1 MLAYTLTGLVAGL
14 VNGLLGVGGG
24 TVLVPA
30 LTLLHGVED
39 HDAHGTA
46 LAVILPTSVA
56 STLIYVRGGFLD
68 LGLAAR
74 IALGG
79 AAGAF
84 LGARLLARLPEAILR
99 QVFSVFLILAG
110 LQLLFW
116 RGR

>member
-1 MLAYTLTGLVAGL
+1 MLKYVLTGLAAGV

-39 HDAHGTA
+39 HQAHGTA
-46 LAVILPTSVA
+46 LAVILPTSIA
-56 STLIYVRGGFLD
+56 STLIYAGGGFLD

-79 AAGAF
+79 AVGAF
-84 LGARLLARLPEAILR
+84 IGARLLERLPEVTLR
-99 QVFSVFLILAG
+99 RVFSAFLILAG

-116 RGR
+116 RGK